1 MTHNKWKFGCF
12 SIIFGY
18 LYGLLY
24 LGYILFIILAQSSYS
39 IISIPAILLPF
50 IIFLLTI
57 VIIWKRVDIKND
69 KKAKENLNFIIIM
82 GTIPFFICA
91 IMLGINEYKTNFST
105 EKWIGNMSERVYMV
119 DDLITT
125 YDLKGKTKSEVM
137 TLLGPPT
144 DTEYFKNDKNIVY
157 YLGNERGIIS
167 IDSEWLVIDFDNR
180 DKVKDY
186 VVRTD

>member
-1 MTHNKWKFGCF
+1 
-12 SIIFGY
+12 
-18 LYGLLY
+18 
-24 LGYILFIILAQSSYS
+24 
-39 IISIPAILLPF
+39 
-50 IIFLLTI
+50 
-57 VIIWKRVDIKND
+57 
-69 KKAKENLNFIIIM
+69 
-82 GTIPFFICA
+82 
-91 IMLGINEYKTNFST
+91 
-105 EKWIGNMSERVYMV
+105 MSERVYMV